1 MSPSPQPAEER
12 RLRVVKSEPD
22 PLITLKVLD
31 QEGRRAFHTLRRS
44 DRLQGVMDAYYKK
57 VPEVTYGTG
66 TFLFDGS
73 IRLRGDKTAA
83 DLDLDDGDE
92 IDFFAPQLGGDA

>member
-22 PLITLKVLD
+22 PLITLKVPD

-92 IDFFAPQLGGDA
+92 IDFFASQLGGDA